1 MAFED
6 DIGNIFFREI
16 LQFTEYP
23 GSPFTGNIINDLIM
37 FFIVPTIFIVVV
49 VYITVGRLFPPEGM
63 FSRLRLLLGVG
74 MYLFIVAGGYFRVFA
89 LIAGPYFIFLIFIM
103 GLLYFFIE
111 HFTGRRGGGT
121 AAAAPGGGAP
131 GAAGLAHYENMPRRD
146 LLIEKDRINAMMRA
160 VNEEIRD
167 AEKGKME
174 TRLSELRQQRATL
187 KSEMHEI
194 ETQLNV
200 MRRWSRG
207 NRPPGF

>member
-6 DIGNIFFREI
+6 DIGGMLFRDI

-37 FFIVPTIFIVVV
+37 FLIVPSIFIIVVI
-49 VYITVGRLFPPEGM
+49 YITVGRLFPPEGI
-63 FSRLRLLLGVG
+63 FARLRLLLGIG
-74 MYLFIVAGGYFRVFA
+74 MYLFIIAGGYYRNFA
-89 LIAGPYFIFLIFIM
+89 LIAGPYFLFLIFIM

-111 HFTGRRGGGT
+111 HFTGRRSGGT
-121 AAAAPGGGAP
+121 AAAPGGGAP

-160 VNEEIRD
+160 VDDEIGH

-187 KSEMHEI
+187 KAEMHEI

-200 MRRWSRG
+200 MRKWQRGSRL
-207 NRPPGF
+207 PGF